1 MIEDREGCA
10 VGSAGGISIA
20 DPARPGGPSDRLE
33 LIPPQVEGDD
43 VRRVVVGHE
52 RGLLA
57 VVRPVDDVPPL
68 LARHT
73 TAAALPTHRLGVSP
87 ASWVPVMCEAV
98 CVGGGR
104 EAVGERQNEAAEV
117 IWSLDDE
124 GPVE

>member
-1 MIEDREGCA
+1 MCRGLE
-10 VGSAGGISIA
+10 AGGISIA

-33 LIPPQVEGDD
+33 LFPPQVEGDG

-52 RGLLA
+52 RDLLA

-73 TAAALPTHRLGVSP
+73 TAAAAALSTHRLGFSP
-87 ASWVPVMCEAV
+87 ASWVPAMCEAV
-98 CVGGGR
+98 CAGGGR
-104 EAVGERQNEAAEV
+104 EAVGECQDEAAEV